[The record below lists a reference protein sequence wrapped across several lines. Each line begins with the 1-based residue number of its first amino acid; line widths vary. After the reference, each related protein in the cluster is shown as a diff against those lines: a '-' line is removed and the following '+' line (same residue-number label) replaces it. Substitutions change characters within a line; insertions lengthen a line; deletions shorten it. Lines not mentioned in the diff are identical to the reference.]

1 MKAAGLLLWAVLA
14 CGGGLA
20 QEPENS
26 LPEQI
31 LALVNVERHNA
42 GLGELQI
49 SEPLTALALDWARNI
64 ERSDW
69 LQHRP
74 DLSGIQQRSGY
85 SYLNE
90 NIYSTSGKIDP
101 ARVVQAWMG
110 SPGHRKNLL
119 ASQAKVAGLAVSRRN
134 SRGNLYVVFNSG
146 TLDGGQP
153 EQGMSGIS
161 VPSAT
166 RSPRPR
172 PPR

>member
-14 CGGGLA
+14 CGGGPA

-42 GLGELQI
+42 GLEGLQI
-49 SEPLTALALDWARNI
+49 CEPLTALALDWARNI

-90 NIYSTSGKIDP
+90 NIYSTSGKVVP

-119 ASQAKVAGLAVSRRN
+119 APQSRVAGLAVSRRN
-134 SRGNLYVVFNSG
+134 NQGNLYVVFNSG
-146 TLDGGQP
+146 TLDSGQP
-153 EQGMSGIS
+153 GQAMSGITVS
-161 VPSAT
+161 P
-166 RSPRPR
+166 SPRPR
-172 PPR
+172 SPR